1 MFILKFLCKI
11 KLPSTRT
18 QHAMLGNKEQN
29 SCMLKIRH
37 SLSRGV
43 KLYILGTSNKK
54 FWELHGRIKHRFYA
68 DLVDF
73 FSWSYGYVSSQV
85 DTSDPICHKLDTS
98 YIDDVV
104 ATASSEFLGRVTLH
118 FHCFPELISVGSDI
132 IATSRMADDILTRAA
147 TTLSADELIRPLVDR
162 QVDRGA
168 MLREMADNS
177 SHWLA
182 QIPSDGESDDLQW
195 YSWNIFTK
203 DVMGNKRFFNNC
215 TYDSETWI
223 VILFKISAHT
233 KGLWWVQMFK

>member
-1 MFILKFLCKI
+1 M
-11 KLPSTRT
+11 
-18 QHAMLGNKEQN
+18 
-29 SCMLKIRH
+29 
-37 SLSRGV
+37 
-43 KLYILGTSNKK
+43 
-54 FWELHGRIKHRFYA
+54 
-68 DLVDF
+68 
-73 FSWSYGYVSSQV
+73 SSQV

-182 QIPSDGESDDLQW
+182 QIPNDGES
-195 YSWNIFTK
+195 
-203 DVMGNKRFFNNC
+203 NC
-215 TYDSETWI
+215 TYDSETCI
-223 VILFKISAHT
+223 VILFTISALQRGFDEYRCSKRQT
-233 KGLWWVQMFK
+233 CEFMDVFFIILAKP